1 VPRGVTGRTCARTRL
16 GMLALLD
23 RAANAETERERE
35 RERQRERERERKL
48 KRKCTYAGVPRRGKE
63 EDEARGEEK
72 KRPRGGER
80 ERERKR
86 EKRGQ
91 AARCTAGRAVS
102 CRQIYRV
109 ARADPERR
117 VVLYFSVLLGFL
129 GEQQQQQQQALC
141 SARGQKVAAGSPPAR
156 GPSSSTLS

>member
-23 RAANAETERERE
+23 RAANAETERE
-35 RERQRERERERKL
+35 RERERERKL